1 MDGNRI
7 SVAVNRWDVRPLLP
21 VHANTSVP
29 RLLAENAML
38 KPTLFLAALF
48 AVSGLAEAGTPRSVH
63 LDRKG
68 DRIDQRLD
76 LKGDRINDRLD
87 VKSDRAAAN
96 GHEKRARHLDIQ
108 GNRIERRLDLKGDR
122 INRHLDQRA
131 KRVLRRP

>member
-1 MDGNRI
+1 MDGNGH
-7 SVAVNRWDVRPLLP
+7 SAAVNRSDARPLSP
-21 VHANTSVP
+21 VHANTGVP
-29 RLLAENAML
+29 PFLTENAML
-38 KPTLFLAALF
+38 KPALFLAALF
-48 AVSGLAEAGTPRSVH
+48 AVSGLADAKVPRSVH

-68 DRIDQRLD
+68 DRIDQHLD

-87 VKSDRAAAN
+87 VKSNRAAAN

>member
-1 MDGNRI
+1 MDGNVM
-7 SVAVNRWDVRPLLP
+7 SNAVNRRAPLPLFP
-21 VHANTSVP
+21 VHANTGAYSKEYV
-29 RLLAENAML
+29 ML
-38 KPTLFLAALF
+38 KPALILVALF
-48 AVSGLAEAGTPRSVH
+48 AVSGLADAKAPRSVH

-87 VKSDRAAAN
+87 VKSDRAAAK